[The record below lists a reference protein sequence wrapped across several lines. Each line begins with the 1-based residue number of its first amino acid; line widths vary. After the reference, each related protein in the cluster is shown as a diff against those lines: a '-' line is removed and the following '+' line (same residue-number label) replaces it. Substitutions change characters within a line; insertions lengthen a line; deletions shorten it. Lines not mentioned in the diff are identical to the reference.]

1 MLLHVLL
8 VWCSFHALTSHWWQ
22 LLGVFRM
29 NRRDRA
35 PRWLSHTLIGPPVG
49 KACKKFVNSLLKVR
63 KVARNRCQLVID
75 LRRVKSI
82 FHSPNKSARKIKL
95 NWNFLCNFETS
106 AYEYIETYS
115 TFFPSNLIFSLFR
128 FKSIGKTSKWA
139 FFTFPQKAIFLLC
152 AVRKQFV
159 EIKSE
164 ENLIANHTGEPNN
177 WYQLSFVNL
186 EPALERRMYV
196 KRFAKAFMCFNF
208 NCSCQLQIG
217 F

>member
-35 PRWLSHTLIGPPVG
+35 PRWLSHTLIGSP
-49 KACKKFVNSLLKVR
+49 VR
-63 KVARNRCQLVID
+63 KSMQKICQFIVESKKSCMKPLPAS
-75 LRRVKSI
+75 RWPVKSI

-95 NWNFLCNFETS
+95 NWNVLCNRRETS

-115 TFFPSNLIFSLFR
+115 TFFTSNLIFSLFR
-128 FKSIGKTSKWA
+128 FKSIGKQVNERFSRFHRKQ
-139 FFTFPQKAIFLLC
+139 FFSFC
-152 AVRKQFV
+152 AARTQFV

-164 ENLIANHTGEPNN
+164 ENLIANHTGELNN

-186 EPALERRMYV
+186 GPALERRMYV
-196 KRFAKAFMCFNF
+196 KRFAKALCALISIAHVNYK
-208 NCSCQLQIG
+208 
-217 F
+217 